1 MIVKKFTYGDGT
13 NVLIPAKCGTRW
25 VDGNTSPKSIIDA
38 IHHKEIIGMKNLV
51 DSKTKMIFRNPHDAL
66 ISGLHTEYVWYGYT
80 IKELIDN
87 FWENKFTHCSFD
99 FWEHIYEL
107 WDIQPFELI
116 SQSDL
121 SELFGKKPSDLK
133 KSDWDSHKIKGY
145 ITKEELKEKIGIV
158 ELKKMYDVVDVDALW
173 LERMIKNERGLVSQR
188 RFNKVILDSKS
199 KILDNK
205 KQILE
210 AITILNNVILTK
222 NSLI

>member
-1 MIVKKFTYGDGT
+1 MVVKRFTYEDGM
-13 NVLIPAKCGTRW
+13 NLLVPAKCGTRW
-25 VDGNTSPKSIIDA
+25 IDGSTNPKSIIDP
-38 IHHKEIIGMKNLV
+38 IYHTEIIGMKNLV

-107 WDIQPFELI
+107 WDMQPFELI
-116 SQSDL
+116 PQSELLELFDKKKSDL
-121 SELFGKKPSDLK
+121 R

-145 ITKEELKEKIGIV
+145 ITKEELKERIGIE
-158 ELKKMYDVVDVDALW
+158 ELKKMYDVIDVDALW
-173 LERMIKNERGLVSQR
+173 LERMIKNERGLVSHR

-210 AITILNNVILTK
+210 AIRILNNVILTK